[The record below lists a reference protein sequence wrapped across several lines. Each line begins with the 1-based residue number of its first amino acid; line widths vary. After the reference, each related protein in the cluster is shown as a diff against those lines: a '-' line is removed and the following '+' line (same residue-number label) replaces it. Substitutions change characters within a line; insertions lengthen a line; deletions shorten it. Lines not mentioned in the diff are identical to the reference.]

1 MLDEKQKEHVIE
13 KHLNERVFET
23 RKHQHIQISASES
36 SQVRESS
43 QLQKLSLVHEAL
55 PEFNLSDVSTS
66 TYLPG
71 IGTLKRPFFISSMT
85 AGHKDSFNLNL
96 RLAQAAERWGL
107 LMGVGSQRKELSNDK
122 AQEEWLKIR
131 EACPTV
137 MLAGNIGITQVISTP
152 IESILKLVGPLNAIN
167 AKALFVH
174 SNPLQEAL
182 QEEGT
187 PQFRNSLSALA
198 KLVELSPVP
207 VIFKEVGSGV
217 SAETAQRLKGIG
229 VKYIDISGAG
239 GTHWGLIEGL
249 RQDSSSIGY
258 RVAQSFREW
267 GHSNVRSLQSV
278 LEVFKGAEDCV
289 FASGG
294 YRNGVDIAK
303 ALALGAN
310 AVGMAQPFLKSAL
323 ISSEQL
329 DEFIIQTTQE
339 LRIAMFCTGVQNI
352 ADFKRKR
359 VWQWLS

>member
-13 KHLNERVFET
+13 KSLNEHVFET
-23 RKHQHIQISASES
+23 RKYQHIQISTTDS
-36 SQVRESS
+36 SQVQESS
-43 QLQKLSLVHEAL
+43 ELHKLSLIHEAL
-55 PEFNLSDVSTS
+55 PEFNLSDVDTS
-66 TYLPG
+66 IQLPH
-71 IGTLKRPFFISSMT
+71 IGKLKRPFFISSMT

-122 AQEEWLKIR
+122 AQQEWLKIR
-131 EACPTV
+131 EACPNV
-137 MLAGNIGITQVISTP
+137 MLAGNIGITQLISTP
-152 IESILKLVGPLNAIN
+152 IESILRLVGSLN
-167 AKALFVH
+167 AKAFFVH

-187 PQFRNSLSALA
+187 PQFKNSLSALA
-198 KLVELSPVP
+198 KLVECSPVP
-207 VIFKEVGSGV
+207 VIFKEVGSGI
-217 SAETAQRLKGIG
+217 SAETAQRLKSVG
-229 VKYIDISGAG
+229 VKYVDISGAG

-249 RQDSSSIGY
+249 RQDPSSIGY
-258 RVAQSFREW
+258 KVAQNFREW
-267 GHSNVRSLQSV
+267 GHSNTRSLQRV
-278 LEVFKGAEDCV
+278 LEVFNGAEECV

-294 YRNGVDIAK
+294 YRNGVDVAK

-323 ISSEQL
+323 ISGEQL
-329 DEFIIQTTQE
+329 DEFIIQTTHE
-339 LRIAMFCTGVQNI
+339 LRIAMFCTGVQTV